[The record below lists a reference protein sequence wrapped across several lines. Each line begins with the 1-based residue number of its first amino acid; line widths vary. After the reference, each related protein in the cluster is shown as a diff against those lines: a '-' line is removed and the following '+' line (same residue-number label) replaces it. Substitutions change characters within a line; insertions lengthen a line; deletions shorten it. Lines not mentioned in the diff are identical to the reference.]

1 MTMSGKIITVD
12 ASMTTLA
19 DVGVRTISVVVDS
32 LNYPDSVLDA
42 TYTLKL
48 DV

>member
-1 MTMSGKIITVD
+1 MNDKTITVD
-12 ASMTTLA
+12 AIMTTLA

-42 TYTLKL
+42 TYTFKL